1 MIRTRVHISR
11 QAFLTQSHDLGVK
24 FFGEFRCPFRTHH
37 ATNSRDT
44 SAQELRGHD
53 RRNAGSKTAF
63 AATTGQV
70 NMLIEKA
77 RSDRGAFDIDNLNFT
92 RQTDAVKTIF
102 NCGNGFAANQ
112 NVFFTDGSRR
122 KNVGVF
128 DNRKH
133 DDVPLKKF
141 STQPHP
147 TDAENARPLP

>member
-1 MIRTRVHISR
+1 MIRTRVHIGR
-11 QAFLTQSHDLGVK
+11 QAFLTQSHYLGVK
-24 FFGEFRCPFRTHH
+24 LFGELSRSFRAHH

-63 AATTGQV
+63 AATAGQV

-77 RSDRGAFDIDNLNFT
+77 RSDRGTFDIDNLNFT
-92 RQTDAVKTIF
+92 GQMDAVKTIF
-102 NCGNGFAANQ
+102 NCGDGFAANQ
-112 NVFFTDGSRR
+112 NVFLTDRSRR